1 MPPPVTL
8 ETVKLYPLVGLKS
21 LRVPEAGGAWR
32 LFTLAKNLAGVADH
46 IERESLREVSESL
59 GVKEYQFNRWL
70 SAARGLD
77 LFKDVQRMSGEWMLI
92 LPSQKKAAEIMGSEK
107 LGKPVTLPTEL
118 LFKKGWRAYVF
129 AAWQASVTNNGDRLV
144 SQKKQEE
151 ITGIDPQT
159 QRQFNKQAGVVSTK
173 NFAQS
178 NVHANHYSSV
188 LEYGNR
194 ACLYE
199 FWNHT
204 THQKMLGWR
213 IPDSRVFPLYGSDF
227 SNKSPRK
234 MSLFNRT
241 PEQQS
246 ATLKTLRSYGIE
258 GKDLPIKEIY
268 TLDRQSA
275 KGNNLWIHL
284 PV

>member
-1 MPPPVTL
+1 MDEL
-8 ETVKLYPLVGLKS
+8 KLYPLVGLRS
-21 LRVPEAGGAWR
+21 LQIAEAGGAWR

-46 IERESLREVSESL
+46 IERESLRKISESL

-70 SAARGLD
+70 NAGRGLD
-77 LFKDVQRMSGEWMLI
+77 LFKDVQRMTGEWMLI
-92 LPSQKKAAEIMGSEK
+92 LPSQKKAAEIMGSDK
-107 LGKPVTLPTEL
+107 LGKPVTLPAEL
-118 LFKKGWRAYVF
+118 LFRKGWRAYVF
-129 AAWQASVTNNGDRLV
+129 ASWQASITNNGERLV
-144 SQKKQEE
+144 SQKKQAE

-159 QRQFNKQAGVVSTK
+159 QRQFNEQAGVKSTK
-173 NFAQS
+173 NYAIS
-178 NVHANHYSSV
+178 NQHANNKTMVQEFST
-188 LEYGNR
+188 R
-194 ACLYE
+194 ACPFEY
-199 FWNHT
+199 WNNT

-213 IPDSRVFPLYGSDF
+213 IPNSRVFPLYGSDF
-227 SNKSPRK
+227 SNNSLRK

-241 PEQQS
+241 QEQQS